1 MQTRLVSYAL
11 IAASAA
17 SAAIVQDVREAVEQN
32 NFALGESRINTY
44 RAQHG
49 VTPEMITA
57 LSWLGRGALAVK
69 DYSHAEKYAVETY
82 QLATAELR
90 HRTLDRDA
98 FLPVALGAAI
108 EVQAQVLAARGDRTG
123 AVAYLKQELRTYGS
137 TSIRDRIQKNINLLT
152 LEGKPAPAID
162 TALSLGPKA
171 PPLSALKGKP
181 VLLFFWAHW
190 CGDCKTE
197 VPALARLQRD
207 FPGRFSLIAPTQRY
221 GYAAQ
226 GEPATPEAELSYI
239 DQVRQKY
246 YLRLGE
252 TPVPVSEKAF
262 LVYGCSS
269 TPTIVLLDRHGIV
282 RLYHP
287 GAMTYEELR
296 AEMEK
301 LLAT

>member
-69 DYSHAEKYAVETY
+69 DYSHAEKYAAETY
-82 QLATAELR
+82 QLTVAELR

-123 AVAYLKQELRTYGS
+123 AVSYLKQELRTYGS

-152 LEGKPAPAID
+152 LALLLGPLVWRLQNRSARARAAAAGFPGQVFSDRAD
-162 TALSLGPKA
+162 TALWL
-171 PPLSALKGKP
+171 
-181 VLLFFWAHW
+181 
-190 CGDCKTE
+190 CR
-197 VPALARLQRD
+197 AR
-207 FPGRFSLIAPTQRY
+207 
-221 GYAAQ
+221 
-226 GEPATPEAELSYI
+226 
-239 DQVRQKY
+239 
-246 YLRLGE
+246 
-252 TPVPVSEKAF
+252 
-262 LVYGCSS
+262 
-269 TPTIVLLDRHGIV
+269 
-282 RLYHP
+282 
-287 GAMTYEELR
+287 
-296 AEMEK
+296 
-301 LLAT
+301 